1 MVYLKP
7 FVVTL
12 ALLMNYS
19 NFHAFSNDNELI
31 LFCPVALKLG
41 RGDNLGSLML
51 QVALLEEQ
59 RNEAAENEGAE
70 KVEESKSIDA
80 DSGAAE
86 PARKNETLD
95 EKPDIND
102 VPMDES
108 QVKLCVFLCL
118 RHVSLLFLPFL

>member
-1 MVYLKP
+1 M
-7 FVVTL
+7 
-12 ALLMNYS
+12 
-19 NFHAFSNDNELI
+19 
-31 LFCPVALKLG
+31 ALKLG

-70 KVEESKSIDA
+70 KVDESKPSDA

-102 VPMDES
+102 VPMEES

-118 RHVSLLFLPFL
+118 RHVSPHFRPIL